1 MLYVSES
8 TTKYKKHWGIQDCLL
23 MKNTNFVDDSAMIIK
38 IDWQHL
44 LVCVHIEE
52 IYGVWLHEKRL
63 IWAVTFSLYLF
74 SSRFALEK

>member
-1 MLYVSES
+1 MFPKVQQN
-8 TTKYKKHWGIQDCLL
+8 I
-23 MKNTNFVDDSAMIIK
+23 KNTEEYKIMFVDEEYKFVDDSAMIIK

-63 IWAVTFSLYLF
+63 IWAVTFSFCICFHQGL
-74 SSRFALEK
+74 R